1 MRGAI
6 YFAAAALVAL
16 TAFWTYRINYA
27 AQEAGDRVTRLR
39 GQIGREREMLVVLRA
54 EWAFLNAPDR
64 LARLLAEHGGDLDL
78 APMAGRHF
86 AALDDLPP
94 IPPETFWVRADPA
107 VFMPEVAP
115 SGDGAV
121 TR

>member
-1 MRGAI
+1 MRGAV

-39 GQIGREREMLVVLRA
+39 NQIAREREALVVLRA

-64 LARLLAEHGGDLDL
+64 LARLVARHGVTLDL

-86 AALDDLPP
+86 ATLADLPP
-94 IPPETFWVRADPA
+94 IPPETFWVRADPG
-107 VFMPEVAP
+107 VFLTAETTPVAH
-115 SGDGAV
+115 GGA
-121 TR
+121 R